1 MPFNDLFE
9 EAERQLN
16 ICNSCRYCAGY
27 CPVWPA
33 LELRTMLDQKDITHL
48 ANLCH
53 DCQDCFTAC
62 MYTPPHEFAVNP
74 PAIFAEVRED
84 TYRRYVWPSAR
95 VRWLQGRVG
104 LLLGFAG
111 AALLLVALSV
121 LTGKGEVF
129 AGPATGSA
137 YELIGHTLMVVIV
150 LLPSLFTVAVM
161 LRAMLLYWKDIHG
174 SPRDLL
180 RLAAWGPTLRQAA
193 TLRHQTGGA
202 EGCSYPDG
210 EPSAARRRS
219 HHLVMYGFLLTFVS
233 TTSAAVLENLFGQ
246 EPPFPYLSIP
256 VVTGT
261 VGGVLATAG
270 CIALIVLK
278 RRADRLQT
286 TESMQRADYA
296 LLWCLLLLMVTGLLV
311 LVSRTSVVFAPALV
325 VHLAAVIVAFAVT
338 PYTKFVHWAYRVLSI
353 YKDNLE
359 RSSSAAAG
367 RG

>member
-1 MPFNDLFE
+1 MPFSDLFE

-33 LELRTMLDQKDITHL
+33 LELRTDLTREDITHL

-62 MYTPPHEFAVNP
+62 MYTPPHEFDLNP
-74 PAIFAEVRED
+74 PKIFAEVRED
-84 TYRRYVWPSAR
+84 TYRRYVWRSRPVS
-95 VRWLQGRVG
+95 WLRGRAA
-104 LLLGFAG
+104 LALGFVATS
-111 AALLLVALSV
+111 LLLVALSF

-129 AGPATGSA
+129 SGPETGSA
-137 YELIGHTLMVVIV
+137 YELISHALMVFVV
-150 LLPSLFTVAVM
+150 SVPALFTIVVM
-161 LRAMLLYWKDIHG
+161 LRALALYWKDIHG
-174 SPRDLL
+174 PVGDLL
-180 RLAAWGPTLRQAA
+180 DVSAWGATLRQAA
-193 TLRHQTGGA
+193 TLRHQTGGE

-210 EPSAARRRS
+210 EPSAARRRH

-233 TTSAAVLENLFGQ
+233 TVSAAILETFFGQ
-246 EPPFPYLSIP
+246 EPPFPYFSVP

-261 VGGVLATAG
+261 AGGVLATIG
-270 CIALIVLK
+270 CIGLIALK

-286 TESMQRADYA
+286 TETMRRADYA
-296 LLWCLLLLMVTGLLV
+296 LLWTLLVLMVTGLVV
-311 LVSRTSVVFAPALV
+311 LAGRTTVIFGPALV

-338 PYTKFVHWAYRVLSI
+338 PYTKFVHWLYRLLSI

-359 RSSSAAAG
+359 RSRVPAEA
-367 RG
+367 R

>member
-1 MPFNDLFE
+1 MPFSDLFE

-33 LELRTMLDQKDITHL
+33 LELRTELDRKDITHL

-74 PAIFAEVRED
+74 PEIFAEVRED
-84 TYRRYVWPSAR
+84 TYRRYVWPAAALPGLR
-95 VRWLQGRVG
+95 GRTG
-104 LLLGFAG
+104 LLVGFVVVS
-111 AALLLVALSV
+111 LLLVALSV

-129 AGPATGSA
+129 SGPETGSA
-137 YELIGHTLMVVIV
+137 YELVSHALMVGIV
-150 LLPSLFTVAVM
+150 LVPTVFTVVVMARAV
-161 LRAMLLYWKDIHG
+161 LLYWNDIHG
-174 SPRDLL
+174 PVRHLF
-180 RLAAWGPTLRQAA
+180 RLTPWRTSLAQAA
-193 TLRHQTGGA
+193 TMRHQTGGE

-210 EPSAARRRS
+210 EPSSARRRF

-233 TTSAAVLENLFGQ
+233 TTSAAILETFFGQ
-246 EPPFPYLSIP
+246 EPPFPYLSVP

-261 VGGVLATAG
+261 VGGVMASVGCAG
-270 CIALIVLK
+270 LIVLK
-278 RRADRLQT
+278 RRSDRLQT
-286 TESMQRADYA
+286 TETMRRADYA
-296 LLWCLLLLMVTGLLV
+296 LLWSLLVLMVTGLVV
-311 LVSRTSVVFAPALV
+311 LAGRTTVIFGPALV

-338 PYTKFVHWAYRVLSI
+338 PYTKFVHWVYRLLSI

-359 RSSSAAAG
+359 RRPVEA
-367 RG
+367 RTP